1 MNKNQK
7 YAKRYLDRLE
17 SNNEKEL
24 IRNYQIA
31 LKELRAKIATIYE
44 KYDGDWVELQKYN
57 RLTKLEKE
65 IAKEIGKLTGKNAQ
79 TLMKSQRH
87 MYEEAYYLTAFILTN
102 EVKSD
107 LGYTFLNKD
116 VVNESI
122 QNPLDRVGFLQR
134 NRDNQHILV
143 RQLREQLTQGFI
155 QGESYRS
162 VAKRIKE
169 RMDVGASKAL
179 TITRTE
185 NHRVRNKSQL
195 DSMEEGQKAG
205 LDLKKHWMS
214 TVDSDTRE
222 SHQDLDGVEVD
233 LDEDFEGENGSG
245 PAPGMLG
252 AASEDINCRCTI
264 IEVVSGFRPNTRR
277 VRNIGIAEYATFN
290 EFKEKGLIPDR

>member
-252 AASEDINCRCTI
+252 DASEDINCRCTI